1 MTMRV
6 PARSEPRHDHDAPL
20 MARSRIDVNRLDR
33 ARRRTGWLV
42 NLLLLVL
49 VLGVLVLAIV
59 VWRQR
64 QRMEGG
70 GTPSATP
77 DSAAALAPGS
87 PSHSVDGSEQ
97 SQSNGI
103 TRAIMAL

>member
-1 MTMRV
+1 MA
-6 PARSEPRHDHDAPL
+6 PPRTRL
-20 MARSRIDVNRLDR
+20 NRLDR

-64 QRMEGG
+64 QRPDR
-70 GTPSATP
+70 GTDPATA
-77 DSAAALAPGS
+77 DSAAAVAPRVRTW
-87 PSHSVDGSEQ
+87 SVDRTAKEP
-97 SQSNGI
+97 
-103 TRAIMAL
+103 TVVRVEL